1 MTGQLLYAVCKEL
14 MALPELGLKQVQI
27 ARNFTTNNPPQNVLP
42 AAIVGILEDES
53 SVFVG
58 GYERREYEIGISIS
72 ILDTNIDLAHS
83 SDWIV
88 DKYKGAYDIPDRTQT
103 LFNRQVFTTPQM
115 QKLLQKN
122 NLITRSRGYNLRH
135 TPYDKWSK
143 NVVTYELVVRAI
155 LTVPMEEPEVPIE
168 DIKYEFEVTV

>member
-72 ILDTNIDLAHS
+72 ILDTNIDLVHS

-88 DKYKGAYDIPDRTQT
+88 DKYKGAYDIPDRIQT

-122 NLITRSRGYNLRH
+122 NLITRSRGYNLRY

-143 NVVTYELVVRAI
+143 NVVTYELIVRAV

-168 DIKYEFEVTV
+168 DIKYEFEVTI

>member
-72 ILDTNIDLAHS
+72 ILDTNIDLVHS

-88 DKYKGAYDIPDRTQT
+88 DKYKGLRYTRPYPDAFQSAGVYYTADAKATPEEQ
-103 LFNRQVFTTPQM
+103 FNNQVA
-115 QKLLQKN
+115 
-122 NLITRSRGYNLRH
+122 GYNLRH

-143 NVVTYELVVRAI
+143 NVVTYELIVRAI
-155 LTVPMEEPEVPIE
+155 LTVPMEDPEVPIE